1 MSVILSL
8 QNLRKSFSTA
18 TESLEVLKGI
28 DLQLNQGE
36 VVALIGRSGS
46 GKTTLLQCAGLLANP
61 SSGKVMLA
69 GQDVSQADDEA
80 RTLSRRSHIGFV
92 YQFHHLLPEFN
103 AIENVAMPLWIAG
116 AGRSEALDHARDLL
130 ARLGLSSRESH
141 RPSQL
146 SGGEQQRVSIARA
159 LANHPSLLLADEPTG
174 NLDDASS
181 LLVFELLMEVVAERK
196 MAALIATHNLD
207 LAAKVHRTVRLES
220 GILKAV

>member
-1 MSVILSL
+1 MSSVLTL
-8 QNLRKSFSTA
+8 QNLKKSFSTA

-46 GKTTLLQCAGLLANP
+46 GKTTMLQCAGLLANP
-61 SSGKVMLA
+61 SSGKIILA
-69 GQDVSQADDEA
+69 GQDVSLSDDEA
-80 RTLSRRSHIGFV
+80 RTHARRSQIGFV
-92 YQFHHLLPEFN
+92 YQFHHLLPEFS

-116 AGRSEALDHARDLL
+116 AQRNEALDNARDLL
-130 ARLGLSSRESH
+130 ARLGLSSRENH

-174 NLDDASS
+174 NLDDTSS

-220 GILKAV
+220 GVLKAA